1 MDDDD
6 LENPTTPATL
16 VQLLKIAEALGLTMN
31 GIECVP
37 IHELMS
43 WCEIA
48 AEVRLE
54 ARRQD
59 REAELLTPEGF
70 SRWTSFVMG
79 QRAAEAAAGVRV
91 PRVH

>member
-48 AEVRLE
+48 AE
-54 ARRQD
+54 
-59 REAELLTPEGF
+59 
-70 SRWTSFVMG
+70 
-79 QRAAEAAAGVRV
+79 AAAGVRV